1 MSFLTAASDRSSSGL
16 SGRVSGPSFSG
27 ISSFCGVSSVLLA
40 MSLHPAEPAPEITK
54 FHQPQGFKKAR
65 PSGGVGNPAAGVFSN
80 GTVGLAAVVLSLFIV
95 SFSVGGVLLAGGA
108 GVSTFHM
115 A

>member
-1 MSFLTAASDRSSSGL
+1 MAVGI
-16 SGRVSGPSFSG
+16 FSADVAN
-27 ISSFCGVSSVLLA
+27 S
-40 MSLHPAEPAPEITK
+40 
-54 FHQPQGFKKAR
+54 
-65 PSGGVGNPAAGVFSN
+65 AAGIFSN

-95 SFSVGGVLLAGGA
+95 SFPVGGVLPAGGA